1 MPTIAQA
8 QAKLGGRAFTGTGM
22 SKGVFVPKE
31 DMPLALQMV
40 AEYVKE
46 FESRVATELD
56 RVGRVDTGNLASS
69 ITYETTETANGLII
83 EVYVN
88 DYYKFV
94 DKGVR
99 GVGRG
104 NINTTSPYKFRFL
117 NPSKNG
123 KNSNLGFTMVKED
136 IDVIKP
142 VLESI
147 GKWNYYGRKQ
157 PVKTWRPSINVI
169 TNNKRIFNFLIEYDY
184 DKKSYVSADKILST
198 IPDDL
203 KHYFFRGLIDGD
215 GCFYHYTPKK
225 GSILRQFALT
235 STYEQNWS
243 YFEGLCNELDIKY
256 KIKRTI
262 NTKSSS
268 SVIRIT
274 NKDGINKLGTYIYKD
289 FDIDNVG
296 LKRKYNKFKEIIS

>member
-1 MPTIAQA
+1 MKPNTWTTEEISFLKMNYPKYGVNFCID
-8 QAKLGGRAFTGTGM
+8 KLGY
-22 SKGVFVPKE
+22 SKSKI
-31 DMPLALQMV
+31 QN
-40 AEYVKE
+40 K
-46 FESRVATELD
+46 
-56 RVGRVDTGNLASS
+56 
-69 ITYETTETANGLII
+69 TYELNIKLEPKTKTIILSKPTNKCNINPDLFYNITNKEIAYLLGLIWA
-83 EVYVN
+83 
-88 DYYKFV
+88 D
-94 DKGVR
+94 G
-99 GVGRG
+99 
-104 NINTTSPYKFRFL
+104 FL

-184 DKKSYVSADKILST
+184 DKKSYVSADKILSK